1 MERISI
7 LVVEDD
13 LDKRAEIVNIL
24 SSVEYIDKVREAASG
39 EEVKE
44 LLEGAEPGSEPN
56 VIVMEAS
63 LPDDGYRMAET
74 ISTSYPWIPVIMI
87 EEELKEDTVRS
98 AIFAGAKDV
107 LLYPFNPGKLVEAI
121 YRSFETEKKKQ
132 ALRKDQPTVLRKK
145 ARQGQVI
152 TVFST
157 KGGVGKTFVATNLAV
172 SLALHDKKKVALV
185 DLDLDLGNAALAFNI
200 VPRYNISDIINEIR
214 NLDRDLME
222 SYLIPHQSGIKI
234 LAANTQPQMAEFIN
248 AEHVELIIKVLQ
260 ELFDYIVVDM
270 PSRLQDPVA
279 PALHEAETLLLLVT
293 QDVATIRNIKAC
305 LVSLHALNYPRHKIK
320 LVLNKTEP
328 RSDIRVKDI
337 EATLNQGL
345 FGILPAE
352 HKIASSSLN
361 KGTPV
366 VQLHPRAKISRN
378 FRRLAHQ
385 IAGGGED
392 GSAGEPGGTV
402 SSRGK
407 SRKQEGEKE

>member
-1 MERISI
+1 MERISV

-24 SSVEYIDKVREAASG
+24 SSVEYIDKVREASSG

-44 LLEGAEPGSEPN
+44 MLEGAEPGSEPN

-63 LPDDGYRMAET
+63 LPDDGYRLAET

-107 LLYPFNPGKLVEAI
+107 LLYPLNPGKLVEAI
-121 YRSFETEKKKQ
+121 YRSFEAEKKKT
-132 ALRKDQPTVLRKK
+132 LRKDQPTVLRKK

-234 LAANTQPQMAEFIN
+234 LAANTQPGMTEFIN
-248 AEHVELIIKVLQ
+248 AEHIELIIKVLQ

-279 PALHEAETLLLLVT
+279 PALHEAEMLLLLVT

-320 LVLNKTEP
+320 LVLNKTES

-366 VQLHPRAKISRN
+366 VQLHPRAKISRS
-378 FRRLAHQ
+378 FRHLARQ
-385 IAGGGED
+385 IAGAGEN
-392 GSAGEPGGTV
+392 GSAAAPGGTV

-407 SRKQEGEKE
+407 GRKQEGEIE